1 MESFTE
7 SLNRLKETHEKEVLG
22 LQNKLLELNSE
33 RCRDAQRLEEL
44 FAKNHQL
51 REQQKALK
59 ENLRVLE
66 NRLRAG
72 LCDRCM
78 VTQELARRKQHEFES
93 SHLQSLQHIF
103 ILTGEM
109 NGLKEENEALKEE
122 VKRLRG
128 LEDRPKPLA
137 RERTSDPPSPLRLPS
152 PGTWKAITEKP
163 PGGPKEAEEDH
174 LGTGLTVSP
183 STEKPAGPRTP
194 PVAKISPG
202 ANLPEPRA
210 PDLSPQRISNQLHGT
225 IAVLR
230 PGSRACLAERG
241 STNGTPPPPPAGSSP
256 PSPTYEHSL
265 PLDSFLRASR
275 PSAVTCESL
284 KPSPQAER
292 LCLLNHRLSLHLR
305 SPHSRPLAPA
315 AAPGGP
321 RLQGL
326 KAREAEAWEEPTGL
340 LGLPSTLVG
349 MQDSRLEGALHLLLA
364 QQLRARARA
373 GGARPGGPAAPGE
386 TQPSPPVGS
395 DSEGPESEV
404 ARAAPATAVL
414 SGGRHPQ
421 PPGPGCPSRKEATA
435 AQDYA
440 PDKPL
445 DLSDRGRGRDAP
457 KPAGQPGSLSPTIA
471 HTPSP
476 EPPTPSEALTHSP
489 QALSNGTKGTRAPEL
504 EEPPAVTDPS
514 QPPAGAQ
521 PSLPCPGG
529 MEEEARGRLDPEPPR
544 YEPPR
549 YEQPGGLGSNPKP
562 SQARA
567 QRPELDALD
576 ESDSS
581 DSEVGPCSEASAN
594 PSMPGEGP
602 RCVCAQEHG
611 QGLPQKRKRDSDL
624 GGQASKKPSRGRRK
638 PREPLTASE
647 GPGSP
652 SDAQDCSPSTHSSSW
667 EET

>member
-78 VTQELARRKQHEFES
+78 VTQDLARRKQHEFES

-137 RERTSDPPSPLRLPS
+137 REHTSDPPSPLRLPS
-152 PGTWKAITEKP
+152 PGAWKAITEKP
-163 PGGPKEAEEDH
+163 PGGPKEAEEDQ
-174 LGTGLTVSP
+174 LGA
-183 STEKPAGPRTP
+183 EKPAGPRTSP
-194 PVAKISPG
+194 GAKISPA
-202 ANLPEPRA
+202 ANLPEPRP

-230 PGSRACLAERG
+230 PGSRACPAERG
-241 STNGTPPPPPAGSSP
+241 STNGTPPPPPARSSP
-256 PSPTYEHSL
+256 PSPPYEHSL

-275 PSAVTCESL
+275 PPAVPRESL
-284 KPSPQAER
+284 KRSPQAER
-292 LCLLNHRLSLHLR
+292 LCLLSHHLSLHLR
-305 SPHSRPLAPA
+305 SPLGRPPAPA
-315 AAPGGP
+315 AAPGSP

-326 KAREAEAWEEPTGL
+326 KAREAEAWEEPSGL
-340 LGLPSTLVG
+340 LGLPSALVG
-349 MQDSRLEGALHLLLA
+349 TQDPRLEGALHLLLA
-364 QQLRARARA
+364 RQLRARAQA
-373 GGARPGGPAAPGE
+373 GSARPGGPPSPGD

-395 DSEGPESEV
+395 DSEGPESE
-404 ARAAPATAVL
+404 AAGAAPASAVL
-414 SGGRHPQ
+414 PGGHHLQ
-421 PPGPGCPSRKEATA
+421 PPGPGGPSRKEATA

-457 KPAGQPGSLSPTIA
+457 KTAGRPGPLSPTTA

-476 EPPTPSEALTHSP
+476 TPPVPCEPLTHSP
-489 QALSNGTKGTRAPEL
+489 QALSNGTRAPEL
-504 EEPPAVTDPS
+504 EEPPAPTDPS
-514 QPPAGAQ
+514 RPPAGAQ
-521 PSLPCPGG
+521 PSLPSPGG
-529 MEEEARGRLDPEPPR
+529 TEDEARGRPDPESRP
-544 YEPPR
+544 E
-549 YEQPGGLGSNPKP
+549 P

-567 QRPELDALD
+567 QRPEPDALD
-576 ESDSS
+576 QSDSS
-581 DSEVGPCSEASAN
+581 DSEGELSSEASAN
-594 PSMPGEGP
+594 LSVPGEGP
-602 RCVCAQEHG
+602 GCVCAQEHG
-611 QGLPQKRKRDSDL
+611 QGLPQKRKRDADL
-624 GGQASKKPSRGRRK
+624 GGQASKKPSRGRRRE
-638 PREPLTASE
+638 REPLTASE
-647 GPGSP
+647 EPGSP
-652 SDAQDCSPSTHSSSW
+652 RDAQGRSPSPHSSSW

>member
-1 MESFTE
+1 ESFTE

-122 VKRLRG
+122 VKRLRS

-137 RERTSDPPSPLRLPS
+137 RERTLDPPSPLRLPS

-174 LGTGLTVSP
+174 LGAGP
-183 STEKPAGPRTP
+183 WGEEKLAGPRTP

-241 STNGTPPPPPAGSSP
+241 STNGTPPPPPPPPARSSP

-265 PLDSFLRASR
+265 PLDSFLQASR
-275 PSAVTCESL
+275 PSAVTRESL
-284 KPSPQAER
+284 KRSPQAER
-292 LCLLNHRLSLHLR
+292 LCLLSHHLSLHLR
-305 SPHSRPLAPA
+305 SPHSRPVAPA

-326 KAREAEAWEEPTGL
+326 KARGAEPWEEPTGL

-349 MQDSRLEGALHLLLA
+349 TQDLRLEGALHLLLA

-373 GGARPGGPAAPGE
+373 GGARQGSPAVPGE
-386 TQPSPPVGS
+386 RRPSPPVGS
-395 DSEGPESEV
+395 DSEGPEREV
-404 ARAAPATAVL
+404 AGAAPATAVL
-414 SGGRHPQ
+414 PGGRHPR

-445 DLSDRGRGRDAP
+445 DLSDRGRGRDGP
-457 KPAGQPGSLSPTIA
+457 KPAGQPGALSPTMA

-476 EPPTPSEALTHSP
+476 QPATPSEALTHSP
-489 QALSNGTKGTRAPEL
+489 QALSNGTTGTWGPEL
-504 EEPPAVTDPS
+504 DEPPALTDPS
-514 QPPAGAQ
+514 HPPAGAQ

-529 MEEEARGRLDPEPPR
+529 MEDEARGRLNPESRP
-544 YEPPR
+544 E
-549 YEQPGGLGSNPKP
+549 P

-567 QRPELDALD
+567 QGPEPDALD
-576 ESDSS
+576 ESDPS
-581 DSEVGPCSEASAN
+581 DSEGYPSPEASAN
-594 PSMPGEGP
+594 PSVPGEGP
-602 RCVCAQEHG
+602 RCVCTQEHG

-624 GGQASKKPSRGRRK
+624 GGQASKKPSRERRK

-647 GPGSP
+647 GPGSLR
-652 SDAQDCSPSTHSSSW
+652 DAQGCSPSPHSSSW